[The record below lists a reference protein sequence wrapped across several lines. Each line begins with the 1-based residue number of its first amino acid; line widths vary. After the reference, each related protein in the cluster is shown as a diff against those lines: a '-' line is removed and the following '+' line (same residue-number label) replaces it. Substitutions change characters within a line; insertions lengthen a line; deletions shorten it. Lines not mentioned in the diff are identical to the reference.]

1 MQAKKYLEEVER
13 LNIIIEQQYEEV
25 SKLRQLLY
33 GTGSL
38 DYEHDR
44 VTGGKLPGTI
54 GLPEKVAKVNV
65 AEKELDAMID
75 EYNNFRKG
83 VIWRIRKVHNKL
95 YVKCLYKRYIEGKAL
110 RSIAVDINR
119 SYDYTRALNSDALA
133 SFEKIHK
140 KFLENLTLSYKIPQF
155 NTESPLDSVV

>member
-1 MQAKKYLEEVER
+1 MEAKEYLSEIER
-13 LNIIIEQQYEEV
+13 LNIIVEQQYEEV

-54 GLPEKVAKVNV
+54 GLPEKVARITA

-75 EYNNFRKG
+75 EYNDFRKR
-83 VIWRIRKVHNKL
+83 VIRQIQQLHHKL
-95 YVKCLYKRYIEGKAL
+95 FVKYLYKRYVEGKAL
-110 RSIAVDINR
+110 RTIAIEVNK
-119 SYDYTRALNSDALA
+119 SYDYTRKLDAMALER
-133 SFEKIHK
+133 FEIVHK
-140 KFLENLTLSYKIPQF
+140 NFLKNFKVCYRIAQF
-155 NTESPLDSVV
+155 NTE